1 MTAGVFAEVIDNQ
14 FITSYGNFFKK
25 IMARDSFGSRF
36 GALVAMAGSAVG
48 LGNLWRFPYLVGEN
62 GGAAFIIVYIL
73 LSFLICLPIFISEFV
88 VGRRSQKNA
97 YAAFRDLSGGSAW
110 RWVGLFTIIV
120 PLIVLSYYSVIG
132 GWSIDYLLKSFTFSF
147 TGGESQSAMA
157 TMFTDMVSSTWTPL
171 LAHTGFLLVTTL
183 IVVVGIKDG
192 IEKFSKVMMP
202 LLFLIVIS
210 IAIYAVTLPGAKA
223 GLNYLFNPDFSKIDA
238 QAISSALGQAF
249 FSLSLGFGTIM
260 TYASYVD
267 KNENIMFQST
277 SSAVAD
283 LMFALIAGVA
293 IMPAVFAFG
302 IDPQSGP
309 GLVFET
315 LPYVFGQMPAG
326 GFIAILFFTA
336 LLVAALTS
344 SISMLEVAVA
354 FLVEEKKFSRIT
366 ACVVLFLF
374 CWVIGAVCSLSFGPL
389 SDVQIGG
396 RNLFDFFD
404 NLSSNI
410 LMTLGSLFTVLFVGW
425 RLKKT
430 DVYEEFTNG
439 GNLSRNAKIF
449 GVLWFLIRYICPL
462 AIIAIFISGL
472 L

>member
-1 MTAGVFAEVIDNQ
+1 M
-14 FITSYGNFFKK
+14 S
-25 IMARDSFGSRF
+25 RDSFGSRF

-62 GGAAFIIVYIL
+62 GGAAFIIIYIL

-88 VGRRSQKNA
+88 IGRRSQKNA

-120 PLIVLSYYSVIG
+120 PLVVLSYYSVIG
-132 GWSIDYLLKSFTFSF
+132 GWSVEYLLKSVTFAFESA
-147 TGGESQSAMA
+147 SQSAMS
-157 TMFTDMVSSTWTPL
+157 TMFSDFVSSTWGPL
-171 LAHTGFLLVTTL
+171 LVHTGFLLVTTL

-202 LLFLIVIS
+202 MLFFMVLA
-210 IAIYAVTLPGAKA
+210 IAIYSMTLPGAKA
-223 GLNYLFNPDFSKIDA
+223 GLDYLFNPDFSKITGKA
-238 QAISSALGQAF
+238 CAAALGQAF

-267 KNENIMFQST
+267 KKENILFQST
-277 SSAVAD
+277 ATAVSD
-283 LMFALIAGVA
+283 LMFALIAGMA

-302 IDPQSGP
+302 LNPQSGP

-315 LPYVFGQMPAG
+315 LPFVFGQMPAG
-326 GFIAILFFTA
+326 GFVAILFFLA

-354 FLVEEKKFSRIT
+354 YLVEEKGFSRVW
-366 ACVVLFLF
+366 ACVVLFVI
-374 CWVIGAVCSLSFGPL
+374 CWVVGAICSLSFGPL
-389 SDVQIGG
+389 SDVNIGG
-396 RNLFDFFD
+396 GNIFDFFD

-410 LMTLGSLFTVLFVGW
+410 LMTLGSLLTVLFVGW

-430 DVYEEFTNG
+430 DVYDEFTNG
-439 GNLSRNAKIF
+439 GTLSRNAKLF
-449 GVLWFLIRYICPL
+449 GVLWFLIRYVAPL
-462 AIIAIFISGL
+462 AIISIFVSGL

>member
-1 MTAGVFAEVIDNQ
+1 M
-14 FITSYGNFFKK
+14 S
-25 IMARDSFGSRF
+25 RDSFGSRF

-62 GGAAFIIVYIL
+62 GGAAFIIIYIL

-88 VGRRSQKNA
+88 IGRRSQKNA

-120 PLIVLSYYSVIG
+120 PLVVLSYYSVIG
-132 GWSIDYLLKSFTFSF
+132 GWSVEYLLKSVSFSF
-147 TGGESQSAMA
+147 TGAASQSVFH
-157 TMFTDMVSSTWTPL
+157 TMFTDFVSSTWAPL
-171 LAHTGFLLVTTL
+171 LVHTVFLIVTTM

-202 LLFLIVIS
+202 LLFIIVVA
-210 IAIYAVTLPGAKA
+210 IAIYSLSLPGAKA
-223 GLNYLFNPDFSKIDA
+223 GLDYLFNPDFSKITGKA
-238 QAISSALGQAF
+238 CAAALGQAF

-260 TYASYVD
+260 TYASYVS
-267 KNENIMFQST
+267 KKENILFQST
-277 SSAVAD
+277 ATAISD
-283 LMFALIAGVA
+283 LMFALIAGMA

-302 IDPQSGP
+302 INPQSGP

-315 LPYVFGQMPAG
+315 LPFVFGQMPAG
-326 GFIAILFFTA
+326 GVVAILFFLA

-354 FLVEEKKFSRIT
+354 YLVEEKRMSRVW
-366 ACVVLFLF
+366 ACVILFVI
-374 CWVIGAVCSLSFGPL
+374 CWVVGALCSLSFGPL
-389 SDVQIGG
+389 SHIQIDGG
-396 RNLFDFFD
+396 NLFDFFD

-410 LMTLGSLFTVLFVGW
+410 LMTLGSLLTVLFVGW

-430 DVYEEFTNG
+430 DVYDEFTNG
-439 GNLSRNAKIF
+439 GTLSRSAKIF
-449 GVLWFLIRYICPL
+449 GVLWFLIRYVCP
-462 AIIAIFISGL
+462 IAITVIFLSGL
-472 L
+472 LS

>member
-1 MTAGVFAEVIDNQ
+1 M
-14 FITSYGNFFKK
+14 K
-25 IMARDSFGSRF
+25 RDSFGSRF

-62 GGAAFIIVYIL
+62 GGAAFIIIYVIL
-73 LSFLICLPIFISEFV
+73 CFFICLPIFMSEFI

-97 YAAFRDLSGGSAW
+97 YSAFRDLSGGSAW

-132 GWSIDYLLKSFTFSF
+132 GWSIDYLLKSLTFSF
-147 TGGESQSAMA
+147 TGGESQSAIN
-157 TMFTDMVSSTWTPL
+157 TMFTDFVTSTGGPL
-171 LAHTGFLLVTTL
+171 LAHTAFLLVTTL
-183 IVVVGIKDG
+183 IVIIGIKDG

-202 LLFLIVIS
+202 LLFFIVIG
-210 IAIYAVTLPGAKA
+210 IAIYSMTLPGAKA
-223 GLNYLFNPDFSKIDA
+223 GLDYLFNPDFSKINGKTIA
-238 QAISSALGQAF
+238 AALGQAF

-267 KNENIMFQST
+267 KKENTLFQSVAT
-277 SSAVAD
+277 ASSD
-283 LMFALIAGVA
+283 LVFALVAGTA

-302 IDPQSGP
+302 ISPQSGP

-326 GFIAILFFTA
+326 GFIAILFFLA
-336 LLVAALTS
+336 LLVAAVTS

-354 FLVEEKKFSRIT
+354 YLVEEKKISRIW
-366 ACVVLFLF
+366 ACVILFAI
-374 CWVIGAVCSLSFGPL
+374 CWVVGAVCSLSFGPL
-389 SDVQIGG
+389 SHIKIDGG
-396 RNLFDFFD
+396 NIFDFFD

-410 LMTLGSLFTVLFVGW
+410 LMTLGSLLTVLFVGW

-430 DVYEEFTNG
+430 DVYDEFTNG
-439 GNLSRNAKIF
+439 GTLSTNAKIF

-462 AIIAIFISGL
+462 AILIIFISGL
-472 L
+472 F

>member
-1 MTAGVFAEVIDNQ
+1 M
-14 FITSYGNFFKK
+14 S
-25 IMARDSFGSRF
+25 RDSFGSRF

-62 GGAAFIIVYIL
+62 GGAAFIIIYIL

-88 VGRRSQKNA
+88 IGRRSQKNA

-120 PLIVLSYYSVIG
+120 PLVVLSYYSVIG
-132 GWSIDYLLKSFTFSF
+132 GWSVEYLLKSVTFAFESA
-147 TGGESQSAMA
+147 SQSAMS
-157 TMFTDMVSSTWTPL
+157 TMFSDFVSSTWGPL
-171 LAHTGFLLVTTL
+171 LVHTGFLLVTTL

-202 LLFLIVIS
+202 MLFFMVLA
-210 IAIYAVTLPGAKA
+210 IAIYSMTLPGAKA
-223 GLNYLFNPDFSKIDA
+223 GLDYLFNPDFSKITGKA
-238 QAISSALGQAF
+238 CAAALGQAF

-267 KNENIMFQST
+267 KKENILFQST
-277 SSAVAD
+277 ATAVSD

-302 IDPQSGP
+302 LNPQSGP

-315 LPYVFGQMPAG
+315 LPFVFGQMPAG
-326 GFIAILFFTA
+326 GFVAILFFLA

-354 FLVEEKKFSRIT
+354 YLVEEKGFSRVW
-366 ACVVLFLF
+366 ACVVLFVI
-374 CWVIGAVCSLSFGPL
+374 CWVVGAVCSLSFGPL
-389 SDVQIGG
+389 SDVKIGG
-396 RNLFDFFD
+396 GNLFDFFD

-410 LMTLGSLFTVLFVGW
+410 LMTLGSLLTVLFVGW

-430 DVYEEFTNG
+430 DVYDEFTNG
-439 GNLSRNAKIF
+439 GTLSRNAKLF

-462 AIIAIFISGL
+462 AIISIFVSGL

>member
-1 MTAGVFAEVIDNQ
+1 M
-14 FITSYGNFFKK
+14 K
-25 IMARDSFGSRF
+25 RDSFGSRF

-62 GGAAFIIVYIL
+62 GGAAFIIVYMVFVFL
-73 LSFLICLPIFISEFV
+73 LCLPIFISEFV
-88 VGRRSQKNA
+88 IGRRSQRNA

-120 PLIVLSYYSVIG
+120 PMIVLSYYSVIG
-132 GWSIDYLLKSFTFSF
+132 GWSVEYLLKSITFSF
-147 TGGESQSAMA
+147 TGDASQGAFHS
-157 TMFTDMVSSTWTPL
+157 MFTDFVSSTWAPL
-171 LAHTGFLLVTTL
+171 AVHTVFLLVTTL
-183 IVVVGIKDG
+183 IVIVGIKDG

-202 LLFLIVIS
+202 LLFFMVVA
-210 IAIYAVTLPGAKA
+210 IAVYSVMLPGASA
-223 GLNYLFNPDFSKIDA
+223 GLDYLFNPDFSKITGKA
-238 QAISSALGQAF
+238 CAAALGQAF

-260 TYASYVD
+260 TYASYVS
-267 KNENIMFQST
+267 KKENILFQST
-277 SSAVAD
+277 ATAVSD

-302 IDPQSGP
+302 LDPQSGP

-315 LPYVFGQMPAG
+315 LPFVFGQMPAG
-326 GFIAILFFTA
+326 GLVAIFFFLA

-354 FLVEEKKFSRIT
+354 YLVEEKNFSRVW
-366 ACVVLFLF
+366 ACVLLFAV
-374 CWVIGAVCSLSFGPL
+374 CWVVGALCSLSFGPL
-389 SDVQIGG
+389 SDIRIAGG
-396 RNLFDFFD
+396 NIFDFFD
-404 NLSSNI
+404 SLSSNI
-410 LMTLGSLFTVLFVGW
+410 LMTLGSLLTVLFVGW

-430 DVYEEFTNG
+430 DVYDEFTNG
-439 GNLSRNAKIF
+439 GTLSRNAKLF

-462 AIIAIFISGL
+462 AIAAIFISGL

>member
-1 MTAGVFAEVIDNQ
+1 M
-14 FITSYGNFFKK
+14 
-25 IMARDSFGSRF
+25 RDSFGSKF

-73 LSFLICLPIFISEFV
+73 ICFLICLPIFVSEFV
-88 VGRRSQKNA
+88 IGRRSQKNA

-110 RWVGLFTIIV
+110 RWVGLFTVIV

-132 GWSIDYLLKSFTFSF
+132 GWSVDYLFKSLTFPF
-147 TGGESQSAMA
+147 DGEVSQAAMS
-157 TMFTDMVSSTWTPL
+157 TMFSSLVSSTWAPLIGHTLFL
-171 LAHTGFLLVTTL
+171 LATTL
-183 IVVVGIKDG
+183 IVVTGVKDG

-202 LLFLIVIS
+202 ILFLLVVA
-210 IAIYAVTLPGAKA
+210 IAIYSVTLPGAAA
-223 GLNYLFNPDFSKIDA
+223 GIDYLFRPDFSKIDA
-238 QAISSALGQAF
+238 NACAAALGQAF

-260 TYASYVD
+260 TYASYVS
-267 KNENIMFQST
+267 KNDDIMNQSVAT
-277 SSAVAD
+277 AVSD
-283 LMFALIAGVA
+283 LTFALIAGIA

-326 GFIAILFFTA
+326 GIVAILFFLA

-354 FLVEEKKFSRIT
+354 YLVEEKKFSRMS
-366 ACVVLFLF
+366 ACVILFVL
-374 CWVIGAVCSLSFGPL
+374 CWVVGALCSLSFGPL
-389 SDVQIGG
+389 SHIKIDGG
-396 RNLFDFFD
+396 NLFDFFD

-430 DVYEEFTNG
+430 DIYDEFTNG
-439 GNLSRNAKIF
+439 GTLSTNARLF
-449 GVLWFLIRYICPL
+449 GVLWFLIRFVCPL
-462 AIIAIFISGL
+462 AIITIFLTGL
-472 L
+472 LS

>member
-1 MTAGVFAEVIDNQ
+1 
-14 FITSYGNFFKK
+14 
-25 IMARDSFGSRF
+25 MARDSFGSRF

-62 GGAAFIIVYIL
+62 GGAAFIIIYII

-88 VGRRSQKNA
+88 IGRRSQKNA

-132 GWSIDYLLKSFTFSF
+132 GWSIDYLLKSVTFSF
-147 TGGESQSAMA
+147 TGGESQSAVN
-157 TMFTDMVSSTWTPL
+157 TMFTDLVTSTWTPL
-171 LAHTGFLLVTTL
+171 LAHTGFLLATTL

-202 LLFLIVIS
+202 LLFFIVIG
-210 IAIYAVTLPGAKA
+210 IAIYSLTLPGAQK
-223 GLNYLFNPDFSKIDA
+223 GVDYLFNPDFSKIDA
-238 QAISSALGQAF
+238 KACAAALGQAF

-267 KNENIMFQST
+267 KKENIMFQSAAT
-277 SSAVAD
+277 AVSD

-302 IDPQSGP
+302 LNPQSGP

-315 LPYVFGQMPAG
+315 LPFVFGQMPAG
-326 GFIAILFFTA
+326 GLVAILFFTA

-354 FLVEEKKFSRIT
+354 YLVEEKKFSRIV
-366 ACVVLFLF
+366 ACIVLFIV

-389 SDVQIGG
+389 SHIKIDGG
-396 RNLFDFFD
+396 NIFDFFD

-410 LMTLGSLFTVLFVGW
+410 LMTLGSLLTVLFVGW

-430 DVYEEFTNG
+430 DVYDEFTNG
-439 GNLSRNAKIF
+439 GTLSRNAKLF
-449 GVLWFLIRYICPL
+449 GVLWFLIRFVCPL
-462 AIIAIFISGL
+462 AIIAIFVSGL
-472 L
+472 IG

>member
-1 MTAGVFAEVIDNQ
+1 M
-14 FITSYGNFFKK
+14 K
-25 IMARDSFGSRF
+25 RDSFGSRF

-62 GGAAFIIVYIL
+62 GGAAFIIVYII
-73 LSFLICLPIFISEFV
+73 LSFVICLPIFVSEFV
-88 VGRRSQKNA
+88 IGRRSQKNA
-97 YAAFRDLSGGSAW
+97 YSAFRDLSGGSAW

-132 GWSIDYLLKSFTFSF
+132 GWSIEYLLKSLTFSF
-147 TGGESQSAMA
+147 TGGESQSALS
-157 TMFTDMVSSTWTPL
+157 TMFSDFVSSAWGPL
-171 LAHTGFLLVTTL
+171 LVHTGFLLVTTL
-183 IVVVGIKDG
+183 IVMVGIKDG

-202 LLFLIVIS
+202 MLFFIVIG
-210 IAIYAVTLPGAKA
+210 IAIYSMTLPGAKA
-223 GLNYLFNPDFSKIDA
+223 GLDYLFNPDFSKINGK
-238 QAISSALGQAF
+238 AIAAALGQAF

-267 KNENIMFQST
+267 KKENPLFQSVAT
-277 SSAVAD
+277 ASSD
-283 LMFALIAGVA
+283 LMFALVAGMA

-302 IDPQSGP
+302 ISPQTGP

-326 GFIAILFFTA
+326 GFIAILFFLA
-336 LLVAALTS
+336 LLVAAVTS

-354 FLVEEKKFSRIT
+354 YLVEEKKISRIW
-366 ACVVLFLF
+366 ACVILFAI
-374 CWVIGAVCSLSFGPL
+374 CWVVGAVCSLSFGPL
-389 SDVQIGG
+389 SHIKIDGG
-396 RNLFDFFD
+396 NIFDFFD

-410 LMTLGSLFTVLFVGW
+410 LMTLGSLLTVLFVGW

-430 DVYEEFTNG
+430 DVYDEFTNG
-439 GNLSRNAKIF
+439 GTLSTNARIF

-462 AIIAIFISGL
+462 AILIIFISGL
-472 L
+472 F